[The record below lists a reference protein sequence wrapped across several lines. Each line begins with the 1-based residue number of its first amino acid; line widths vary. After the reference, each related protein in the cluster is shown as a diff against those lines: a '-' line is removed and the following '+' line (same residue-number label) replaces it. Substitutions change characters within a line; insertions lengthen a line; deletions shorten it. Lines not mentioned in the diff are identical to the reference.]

1 MGKVVLAVFGLL
13 TFSAVYLTTNNIGV
27 MEPSITKASVRQ
39 GSAGRHIFV
48 GGGGHRVK

>member
-1 MGKVVLAVFGLL
+1 MSKIMLILFGALTAGSIVL
-13 TFSAVYLTTNNIGV
+13 STNHVGV

-39 GSAGRHIFV
+39 GSAGRHIFI